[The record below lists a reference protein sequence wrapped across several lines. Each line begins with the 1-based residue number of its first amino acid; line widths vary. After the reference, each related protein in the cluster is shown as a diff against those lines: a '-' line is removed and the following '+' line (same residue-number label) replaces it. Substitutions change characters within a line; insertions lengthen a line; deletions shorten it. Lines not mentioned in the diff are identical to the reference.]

1 LRKGNLALHAPGGEA
16 VAEKG
21 NETTMLPL
29 QGIRVIELGQN
40 LAGPFAS
47 EILGTLGAEVVKV
60 ERPEGDDCRGWGPPF
75 HDGAACT
82 FQTMNRGKR
91 SIALDLKNP
100 KALAWLREHIGEY
113 DVLVQNLRPGVMEK
127 IELDAEA
134 LRGRYPR
141 LVYCSL
147 WAFGAKGPMRLNPG
161 YEPVIQAFAGMFSVN
176 GSADQPPARFGAQVL
191 DLGTGLWAALGCIAA
206 LFRRAQ
212 TGEGAT
218 VDASLFETAM
228 GWLTVHFATF
238 NKTGR
243 QAERHRTGN
252 PRVVVFQAFDTADG
266 EIVIAAANDRLF
278 AKLAKELGHP
288 EWAERYPTNAAR
300 YEHKPELIPQ
310 IEMVI
315 RTRPTAEWVERLEA
329 QDIPCSPIND
339 LRGVAAEPQ
348 TEAMGIF
355 QEPPG
360 LGLKLVGLPISL
372 DGERPAATSRA
383 PGIGQHNAEL
393 GVPSFD

>member
-1 LRKGNLALHAPGGEA
+1 
-16 VAEKG
+16 
-21 NETTMLPL
+21 MLPL
-29 QGIRVIELGQN
+29 AGIRVIELGQN

-47 EILGTLGAEVVKV
+47 EILGTLGADVVKV
-60 ERPEGDDCRGWGPPF
+60 ERPEGDDARGWGPPF

-82 FQTMNRGKR
+82 FQTMNRGKQ

-127 IELDAEA
+127 MGLSAET
-134 LRGRYPR
+134 LRAKYPR
-141 LVYCSL
+141 LIYCSL
-147 WAFGAKGPMRLNPG
+147 WAFGAKGPMKLNPG

-176 GSADQPPARFGAQVL
+176 GAAGEKPSRFGAQVL
-191 DLGTGLWAALGCIAA
+191 DLGTGVWAALGCLAA
-206 LFRRAQ
+206 LYRRAQ

-228 GWLTVHFATF
+228 GWLTVHFSGF
-238 NKTGR
+238 NKTGV

-252 PRVVVFQAFDTADG
+252 PRVVVFQAFDTLDG
-266 EIVIAAANDRLF
+266 EVVIAAANDRLF
-278 AKLAKELGHP
+278 AKLVKELGHP
-288 EWAERYPTNAAR
+288 EWAAQYPTNADR
-300 YEHKPELIPQ
+300 YAAKPTLIPALAE
-310 IEMVI
+310 ILA
-315 RTRPTAEWVERLEA
+315 TRPTAEWVQRLEA
-329 QDIPCSPIND
+329 LDIPCSPIND
-339 LRGVAAEPQ
+339 LRGVAASPQ

-372 DGERPAATSRA
+372 DGERPTARSKA

-393 GVPSFD
+393 GVPNFD

>member
-1 LRKGNLALHAPGGEA
+1 
-16 VAEKG
+16 
-21 NETTMLPL
+21 MLPL
-29 QGIRVIELGQN
+29 AGIRVIELGQN
-40 LAGPFAS
+40 LAGPFAA
-47 EILGTLGAEVVKV
+47 EILGTLGAHVVKV
-60 ERPEGDDCRGWGPPF
+60 ERPEGDDARGWGPPF
-75 HDGAACT
+75 HEGAACT
-82 FQTMNRGKR
+82 FQTMNRGKQ
-91 SIALDLKNP
+91 SISLDLKNP
-100 KALAWLREHIGEY
+100 KALDWLREHIGEY

-127 IELDAEA
+127 MGLSAEV
-134 LRGRYPR
+134 LRARYPK
-141 LVYCSL
+141 LIYCSL
-147 WAFGAKGPMRLNPG
+147 WAFGAKGPMKLNPG

-176 GSADQPPARFGAQVL
+176 GAAGEKPSRFGAQVL
-191 DLGTGLWAALGCIAA
+191 DLGTGVWAALGCLAA
-206 LFRRAQ
+206 LYRRAQ

-228 GWLTVHFATF
+228 GWLTVHFAGF
-238 NKTGR
+238 NKTGV

-252 PRVVVFQAFDTADG
+252 PRVVVFQAFDTLDG

-288 EWAERYPTNAAR
+288 EWAQQYPTNADR
-300 YEHKPELIPQ
+300 YAAKPTLIPALA
-310 IEMVI
+310 EVI
-315 RTRPTAEWVERLEA
+315 ATRPTAEWVQRLEA
-329 QDIPCSPIND
+329 LDIPCSPIND

-372 DGERPAATSRA
+372 DGARPTARSKA
-383 PGIGQHNAEL
+383 PTIGQHNAEL

>member
-1 LRKGNLALHAPGGEA
+1 
-16 VAEKG
+16 
-21 NETTMLPL
+21 MLPL
-29 QGIRVIELGQN
+29 EGIRVIELGQN

-60 ERPEGDDCRGWGPPF
+60 ERPEGDDARGWGPPF

-100 KALAWLREHIGEY
+100 KALDWLRDHIGQY
-113 DVLVQNLRPGVMEK
+113 DIMVQNLRPGVMEK
-127 IELDAEA
+127 MGLDAA
-134 LRGRYPR
+134 RLRAMYPR
-141 LVYCSL
+141 LIVANL

-161 YEPVIQAFAGMFSVN
+161 YEPVIQAFSGMFSVN
-176 GSADQPPARFGAQVL
+176 GAAGEKPSRFGAQVL
-191 DLGTGLWAALGCIAA
+191 DLGTGIWAALGCLAA
-206 LFRRAQ
+206 LVRRQQ
-212 TGEGAT
+212 TGEGA
-218 VDASLFETAM
+218 VIDASLFETAM
-228 GWLTVHFATF
+228 GWLTVHFAGF

-288 EWAERYPTNAAR
+288 EWAEQFPTNALR
-300 YEHKPELIPQ
+300 YENKPVLIPQ
-310 IEMVI
+310 LEAVI
-315 RTRPTAEWVERLEA
+315 ATRPTAEWVQRLEA
-329 QDIPCSPIND
+329 LDIPCSPIND
-339 LRGVAAEPQ
+339 LKGIAAEPQ

-355 QEPPG
+355 TEPPG
-360 LGLKLVGLPISL
+360 LGLKLVGLPISI
-372 DGERPAATSRA
+372 DGVRPEGRSRA
-383 PGIGQHNAEL
+383 PTIGQHNAEL
-393 GVPSFD
+393 GVPDFS